1 MGEVR
6 AMSALT
12 GSEDLTDN
20 YRELLI
26 DRINVKLSELDAMCL
41 IDVMVYLSALYR
53 D

>member
-1 MGEVR
+1 MGGVC
-6 AMSALT
+6 AMSARS

-26 DRINVKLSELDAMCL
+26 DRINVKLSELDAMSL
-41 IDVMVYLSALYR
+41 IDVIVHLNVRYN